1 MKKFLMLWVGELVS
15 SIGSGMSNF
24 ALGVYI
30 YKMTESATAV
40 SLFTLF
46 AFLPT
51 VLLNPIGGVL
61 ADRFDRRLM
70 MICGD
75 LFSALGLLYILICMQ
90 TGSVEIWQ
98 IYIGVTVSATFVSL
112 LGPAYKATVT
122 DLLTEDEFAKASG
135 LVQLASSAKFL
146 ISPAAAG
153 FILVFADVRLILL
166 IDIATLFVTVFTIL
180 LVRKGMRTV
189 RSAVKA
195 AYDGFHPV
203 KALREGWNAVTGDM
217 GIRVLVGLMALV
229 CFYVGFLQTLL
240 APMILSFS
248 DSKTLG
254 IIQSVSAVGI
264 LIGSVIISVLGIK
277 KNYVNILSNSLIV
290 IGLFMAGMGLTT
302 NIYVIIGT
310 GLMFFLGLPFA
321 TACADTL
328 ARLKIPNELQGR
340 AWGFISVLSQAGY
353 LVAYAVSGVLADY
366 VFGPLLMNG
375 GLLAQSIGL
384 FTGTG
389 KGRGIGFMLII
400 AGLSVVATA
409 VLVRKAK
416 PLRNLENHMKNYTE
430 NVQKC

>member
-1 MKKFLMLWVGELVS
+1 MKKFLMLWFGELVS

-98 IYIGVTVSATFVSL
+98 IYVGVIISATFVSL

-153 FILVFADVRLILL
+153 FILVFADVRLILM

-180 LVRKGMRTV
+180 LVRKGMRTAK
-189 RSAVKA
+189 SAVKA
-195 AYDGFHPV
+195 DGDGFHPV
-203 KALREGWNAVTGDM
+203 KALKEGWSAVTGDA

-248 DSKTLG
+248 DSRTLG
-254 IIQSVSAVGI
+254 IIESVSAIGI
-264 LIGSVIISVLGIK
+264 LIGSVVISVLGIK
-277 KNYVNILSNSLIV
+277 KNYVNILSNALII

-310 GLMFFLGLPFA
+310 GLMFFSGLPFA

-375 GLLAQSIGL
+375 GLLADSIGR

-416 PLRNLENHMKNYTE
+416 HLRNLENHMGNAQE
-430 NVQKC
+430 C